1 MDFSASTAVSYVLSA
16 LTLRRLQLVEAARRV
31 RDQRGAMWRESGEGR
46 RELVRTPALRAL
58 TLAVSVRT
66 FGTAMQGTVVMLFA
80 IHVLGFSPTTL
91 GLLGA
96 CAGIGTLGG
105 AACAGRVTAR
115 LGIGPAVIAGNL
127 LWALGALVGPLAQP
141 GAWAVPIVGAGAAL
155 ANFGGSLWGVSQ
167 MSLRQA
173 STPSGLFARATAAR
187 RLPMFGM
194 QIAGAALG
202 GLLGPAIGLRA
213 TLFVGAAGLVAS
225 ALVIYFS
232 PVRGIR
238 DLASVGDEGG
248 A

>member
-1 MDFSASTAVSYVLSA
+1 MDFSASTGGGA
-16 LTLRRLQLVEAARRV
+16 LV
-31 RDQRGAMWRESGEGR
+31 
-46 RELVRTPALRAL
+46 
-58 TLAVSVRT
+58 
-66 FGTAMQGTVVMLFA
+66 
-80 IHVLGFSPTTL
+80 
-91 GLLGA
+91 
-96 CAGIGTLGG
+96 G
-105 AACAGRVTAR
+105 AACAGRVAGR
-115 LGIGPAVIAGNL
+115 LGVGRAILAGNL
-127 LWALGALVGPLAQP
+127 LWAIGAMLGPLAP
-141 GAWAVPIVGAGAAL
+141 RGAAAFPLVGAGAAL
-155 ANFGGSLWGVSQ
+155 ASLGGALWGVGQ

-173 STPSGLFARATAAR
+173 ITPVGLFARATAAR